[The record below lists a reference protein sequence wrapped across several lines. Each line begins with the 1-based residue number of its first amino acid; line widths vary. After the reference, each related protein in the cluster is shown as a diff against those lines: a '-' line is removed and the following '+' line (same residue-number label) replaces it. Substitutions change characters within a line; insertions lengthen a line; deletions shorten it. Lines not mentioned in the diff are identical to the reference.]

1 MVSRIVAT
9 VLFFINFKV
18 KFQGWRFLV
27 LAVEVGPLS
36 QLEVSRRDVVELGQL
51 CKVNSKENYVQ

>member
-1 MVSRIVAT
+1 MVSRIIAT
-9 VLFFINFKV
+9 VRLFINFKV

-51 CKVNSKENYVQ
+51 CKVNLKENSVQ